1 MKMKEITNGSL
12 YRDEKTQDIVRA
24 RKTLNTSSVTVSK
37 PHSDDLKAVKATD
50 LNLLSNEDVESY
62 LKEAEI
68 KDAKNPGIKSWR
80 QGFVSSN
87 TLPELP
93 SSH

>member
-12 YRDEKTQDIVRA
+12 YRDKETQDIVRA

-37 PHSDDLKAVKATD
+37 PHSDDLKAVKAKN
-50 LNLLSNEDVESY
+50 LNLLSNEEVELY

-68 KDAKNPGIKSWR
+68 KEAKAKKNPEIKSWR
-80 QGFVSSN
+80 QGFVSS
-87 TLPELP
+87 
-93 SSH
+93 H

>member
-68 KDAKNPGIKSWR
+68 NDVAKAPPVKSWR
-80 QGFVSSN
+80 QGFVSS
-87 TLPELP
+87 
-93 SSH
+93 H